1 MEDSSFGTASSTAAI
16 FKAGTQIT
24 SSTHQAITCSRHM
37 EMATNTQLDRETS
50 GGEMD
55 EVPALEGERECQ
67 NKTGDREE
75 DFSEVRRK
83 RKRKSRATEMEVED
97 ASLESVPKRPSFPPV
112 DASTLLVCSQTGNTL
127 HIMLSVVLKL
137 WLL

>member
-1 MEDSSFGTASSTAAI
+1 
-16 FKAGTQIT
+16 
-24 SSTHQAITCSRHM
+24 
-37 EMATNTQLDRETS
+37 
-50 GGEMD
+50 MD

-67 NKTGDREE
+67 NKTGDRED